1 LIEYNGDYWHCNPI
15 KYKDGQ
21 IINYMNKGKIMV
33 NEIWARDK
41 VKKDIAL
48 NNSYKLEY
56 IWEYDYKN
64 ENNFLKNFL
73 IKIKTCK

>member
-1 LIEYNGDYWHCNPI
+1 
-15 KYKDGQ
+15 
-21 IINYMNKGKIMV
+21 MNKGKIMV